1 MVLDGDHNH
10 VVLLV
15 EDDPDVQ
22 DAMGT
27 FLQCCGYQ
35 TVSATDGI
43 DALDELGRGL
53 RPCLIILDLNLPRL
67 SGADFRR
74 RQLADPAIADIP
86 VVVLSAA
93 SDLTRRTAR
102 FDAAEVL
109 SKPPDL
115 EVVAAAVARHCQRGV
130 RRSA

>member
-1 MVLDGDHNH
+1 MARDSDHKH

-27 FLQCCGYQ
+27 FLQCCGYD
-35 TVSATDGI
+35 TVSAVDGS
-43 DALDELGRGL
+43 DALEELASGL
-53 RPCLIILDLNLPRL
+53 RPCLILLDLNLPRL
-67 SGADFRR
+67 SGVEFRR
-74 RQLADPAIADIP
+74 RQLADPAIAKIP

-93 SDLTRRTAR
+93 SDLGRRTAR
-102 FDAAEVL
+102 LDITDVL
-109 SKPPDL
+109 TKPPDL
-115 EVVAAAVARHCQRGV
+115 ETVAATVARYCDREV

>member
-1 MVLDGDHNH
+1 MARDRDHNH

-22 DAMGT
+22 DAMAT
-27 FLQCCGYQ
+27 FLQCSGYE
-35 TVSATDGI
+35 TVSAGDGI
-43 DALDELGRGL
+43 EALDELGRGL
-53 RPCLIILDLNLPRL
+53 RPCLILLDLNLPRL
-67 SGADFRR
+67 SGAEFRR
-74 RQLADPAIADIP
+74 RQRADPAIADIP

-93 SDLTRRTAR
+93 RDLARRTASL
-102 FDAAEVL
+102 DVVEVL

-115 EVVAAAVARHCQRGV
+115 ETVAAVVARHCHHDV